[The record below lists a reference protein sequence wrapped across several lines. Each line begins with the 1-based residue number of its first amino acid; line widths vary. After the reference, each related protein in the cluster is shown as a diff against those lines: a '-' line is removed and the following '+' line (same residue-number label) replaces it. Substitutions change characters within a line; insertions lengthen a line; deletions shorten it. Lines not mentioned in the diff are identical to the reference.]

1 MAAKAPVK
9 KNLSA
14 IKKARQ
20 AEKRNERNR
29 TERSKIKNIIKAV
42 ETASRSTNKEET
54 VKALKQAEKVI
65 SSASSKGI
73 LHKNNASR
81 KISRLTKR
89 VNASLKSASA

>member
-1 MAAKAPVK
+1 LAAKAPVK

-20 AEKRNERNR
+20 SDKRNERNR
-29 TERSKIKNIIKAV
+29 TERSKLKNVIKAV
-42 ETASRSTNKEET
+42 EAAARENNKEEAA
-54 VKALKQAEKVI
+54 KALRQAEKVI

-89 VNASLKSASA
+89 VNASSKAAAV

>member
-20 AEKRNERNR
+20 SEKRNERNR
-29 TERSKIKNIIKAV
+29 TLRTKIRNIIKAA
-42 ETASRSTNKEET
+42 ESTAAGDNKEET
-54 VKALKQAEKVI
+54 AKALRQAEKVI
-65 SSASSKGI
+65 SSAASKGI

-89 VNASLKSASA
+89 VNVSGKAAAV

>member
-1 MAAKAPVK
+1 LAAKAPVK

-20 AEKRNERNR
+20 SEARNVRNR

-42 ETASRSTNKEET
+42 ETAARENNKEEAA
-54 VKALKQAEKVI
+54 KALRQAEKVI

-89 VNASLKSASA
+89 VNASSKSAIV

>member
-14 IKKARQ
+14 IKKERQ
-20 AEKRNERNR
+20 SEKRNERNR
-29 TERSKIKNIIKAV
+29 TVRSKIKNVIKAV
-42 ETASRSTNKEET
+42 ENAARGSNKDET
-54 VKALKQAEKVI
+54 VKALRQAEKVI

-89 VNASLKSASA
+89 VNASSKSVAV

>member
-14 IKKARQ
+14 IKKTRQ
-20 AEKRNERNR
+20 SEKKNERNR
-29 TERSKIKNIIKAV
+29 TVRSKIKNVIKAV
-42 ETASRSTNKEET
+42 ETAARGSNMDES
-54 VKALKQAEKVI
+54 VKALRQAEKVI

-89 VNASLKSASA
+89 VNASKSVTA